1 MLAYFSQS
9 RVARGYDFQPE
20 LRIFEAPHV
29 NVSSN
34 WEKVPTL
41 SPPVGVDSNRRT
53 AFEKAT
59 QTTFIPP
66 SWS

>member
-9 RVARGYDFQPE
+9 RVARGHDFQPE
-20 LRIFEAPHV
+20 LRIFEAPYL

-34 WEKVPTL
+34 WEKVPAL
-41 SPPVGVDSNRRT
+41 SSVGVGSDHHI

-59 QTTFIPP
+59 QMIFIRPN
-66 SWS
+66 WS